1 MSLRIY
7 VDSVQL
13 IRQLRPT
20 LIKIDQHD
28 RDLARQ
34 MRRALA
40 SIPLNIAEGEGRK
53 NGHARVRFQT
63 AMGSANEVRA
73 CIEVAEALGYVD
85 ADAAMIDVLDR
96 IARTLNRLH

>member
-1 MSLRIY
+1 MALRIY

-85 ADAAMIDVLDR
+85 ADAVLIDVLDR